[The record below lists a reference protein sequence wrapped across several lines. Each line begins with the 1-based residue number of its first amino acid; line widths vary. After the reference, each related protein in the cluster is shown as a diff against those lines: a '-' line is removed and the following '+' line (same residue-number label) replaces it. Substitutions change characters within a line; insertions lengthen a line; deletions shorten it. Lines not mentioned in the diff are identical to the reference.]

1 MVNKMADEV
10 TNTVAD
16 EATAPDH
23 VYTKD
28 ELVGLLAQATEAIG
42 KVENVDPNILGD
54 LQKVSAGISQFSDR
68 LAKAGETNDNLM
80 KTVEDYKAK
89 IAAYAADQA
98 DRMRS
103 EIEGEKQNDIDA
115 VTDAIVAASDDEDE
129 SEDD

>member
-1 MVNKMADEV
+1 MVNKMAENE
-10 TNTVAD
+10 TQKAPVAE
-16 EATAPDH
+16 EATAPNH

-28 ELVGLLAQATEAIG
+28 ELVDLLAQATENIG
-42 KVENVDPNILGD
+42 KLDNVNPDILGD
-54 LQKVSAGISQFSDR
+54 LQKVSQGIGQFADR
-68 LAKAGETNDNLM
+68 LVKAGETNDTLM

-103 EIEGEKQNDIDA
+103 EIESQKEDDLGA
-115 VTDAIVAASDDEDE
+115 VNDAIVAASDE

>member
-1 MVNKMADEV
+1 MADEA

-16 EATAPDH
+16 GATAPDH

-103 EIEGEKQNDIDA
+103 EIEDEKQDDIGA
-115 VTDAIVAASDDEDE
+115 VTDVIAQASDDE

>member
-1 MVNKMADEV
+1 MADD
-10 TNTVAD
+10 TTQKAPVAE
-16 EATAPDH
+16 EATAPNH

-28 ELVGLLAQATEAIG
+28 ELVNMLAQVTENIG
-42 KVENVDPNILGD
+42 KLDDVNPDILGD
-54 LQKVSAGISQFSDR
+54 LQKVSQGIGQFADR
-68 LAKAGETNDNLM
+68 LVKAGETNDNLL

-103 EIEGEKQNDIDA
+103 EIESQKEDDLDA
-115 VTDAIVAASDDEDE
+115 VTDAIVAANE

>member
-1 MVNKMADEV
+1 MADDTTENV
-10 TNTVAD
+10 SASVAD

-68 LAKAGETNDNLM
+68 LSKAGETNDNLM

-103 EIEGEKQNDIDA
+103 EIEDEKQDDVGA
-115 VTDAIVAASDDEDE
+115 VTDVIAQASDEDE

>member
-1 MVNKMADEV
+1 MADETTV
-10 TNTVAD
+10 APVAD

-28 ELVGLLAQATEAIG
+28 ELVGLLAQATEEIG
-42 KVENVDPNILGD
+42 KLDDVNPDILGS
-54 LQKVSAGISQFSDR
+54 LQKVSQGIGQFADR
-68 LAKAGETNDNLM
+68 LVKAGETNDNLL

-103 EIEGEKQNDIDA
+103 EIEDNKQSDVDA
-115 VTDAIVAASDDEDE
+115 VTDAIVAASDDDEAE

>member
-1 MVNKMADEV
+1 MADD
-10 TNTVAD
+10 TQATAPVAN

-28 ELVGLLAQATEAIG
+28 ELVGLLAQATEDIG
-42 KVENVDPNILGD
+42 KLDDVNPDILGS
-54 LQKVSAGISQFSDR
+54 LQKVSQGIGQFADR
-68 LAKAGETNDNLM
+68 LVKAGETNDNLM

-103 EIEGEKQNDIDA
+103 EIEDQKEDDLGA
-115 VTDAIVAASDDEDE
+115 VTDAIVAASDE
-129 SEDD
+129 SEEDD

>member
-1 MVNKMADEV
+1 MADE
-10 TNTVAD
+10 TNVAPVAD
-16 EATAPDH
+16 EATAADH

-28 ELVGLLAQATEAIG
+28 ELVGLLAQATEEIG
-42 KVENVDPNILGD
+42 KLDDVNPDILGS
-54 LQKVSAGISQFSDR
+54 LQKVSQGIGQFADR
-68 LAKAGETNDNLM
+68 LVKAGETNDNLL

-103 EIEGEKQNDIDA
+103 EIEDNKQSDVDA
-115 VTDAIVAASDDEDE
+115 VTDAIVAASDDDEAE

>member
-1 MVNKMADEV
+1 MADD
-10 TNTVAD
+10 TKATVAE

-28 ELVGLLAQATEAIG
+28 ELVGLLAQATESVG
-42 KVENVDPNILGD
+42 KLENVDPNIIGD
-54 LQKVSAGISQFSDR
+54 LQKVSQGIGQFADR
-68 LAKAGETNDNLM
+68 LATAGETNDNLL

-103 EIEGEKQNDIDA
+103 EIDDQTENDVDA
-115 VTDAIVAASDDEDE
+115 VTDAIVAASDDDE

>member
-1 MVNKMADEV
+1 MADEV
-10 TNTVAD
+10 TNTVAA

-103 EIEGEKQNDIDA
+103 EIEDEKQDDVGT
-115 VTDAIVAASDDEDE
+115 VTDVIAQASDDE

>member
-1 MVNKMADEV
+1 MAD
-10 TNTVAD
+10 TQATAPVAD

-28 ELVGLLAQATEAIG
+28 ELVGLLAQATENIG
-42 KVENVDPNILGD
+42 KLDDVNPDILGS
-54 LQKVSAGISQFSDR
+54 LQKVSQGIGQFADR
-68 LAKAGETNDNLM
+68 LVKAGETNDNLM

-103 EIEGEKQNDIDA
+103 EIEDQKEDDLGA
-115 VTDAIVAASDDEDE
+115 VTNAIVAASDE
-129 SEDD
+129 SEEDD

>member
-1 MVNKMADEV
+1 MADD
-10 TNTVAD
+10 TQATATVAN

-28 ELVGLLAQATEAIG
+28 ELVGLLAQATENIG
-42 KVENVDPNILGD
+42 KLDDVNPDILGN
-54 LQKVSAGISQFSDR
+54 LQKVSQGIGQFADR
-68 LAKAGETNDNLM
+68 LVKAGETNDNLM

-103 EIEGEKQNDIDA
+103 EIEDQKEDDLGA
-115 VTDAIVAASDDEDE
+115 VTNAIVAASDE
-129 SEDD
+129 SEEDD